1 MSRSDPLFHSDLAAS
16 IDRLVANELGNEA
29 RRALILQLE
38 TTPDGWRRCALTFLE
53 DQAWRSALAPPEAL
67 FTRSTLVPPAGEFTR
82 SRITSTSRR
91 RYAVAA
97 GLAGLF
103 ALVSFRAGTNFS
115 ERKSTVGVTA
125 VLPAA
130 KLVEPSSSPGR
141 PLGWVDLI
149 NPAEGEAMPRRIPI
163 LEATE
168 ANARWL
174 EQQPATVPD
183 YVRAQWERRG
193 FRVEENHRLMGLD
206 LKDGRRVA
214 IPVDEVALDYVGRQP
229 L

>member
-1 MSRSDPLFHSDLAAS
+1 
-16 IDRLVANELGNEA
+16 
-29 RRALILQLE
+29 
-38 TTPDGWRRCALTFLE
+38 
-53 DQAWRSALAPPEAL
+53 
-67 FTRSTLVPPAGEFTR
+67 
-82 SRITSTSRR
+82 
-91 RYAVAA
+91 
-97 GLAGLF
+97 
-103 ALVSFRAGTNFS
+103 
-115 ERKSTVGVTA
+115 
-125 VLPAA
+125 
-130 KLVEPSSSPGR
+130 
-141 PLGWVDLI
+141 
-149 NPAEGEAMPRRIPI
+149 MPRRIPI